1 MASRVIAGRYRLEE
15 ALSATLMSE
24 VWTAVDPELD
34 RQVVV
39 KLLAQD
45 ADRSRFQREAQAAA
59 GLSHENIVR
68 LFDYGDEDG
77 RPYMVFEYLGGRA
90 IWLSPRTSRT
100 GWPPGLRCPSQ
111 RSHALRVT
119 WRRASPMRTSR
130 ASCTVI

>member
-15 ALSATLMSE
+15 ALSATVMSE

-59 GLSHENIVR
+59 
-68 LFDYGDEDG
+68 
-77 RPYMVFEYLGGRA
+77 
-90 IWLSPRTSRT
+90 
-100 GWPPGLRCPSQ
+100 
-111 RSHALRVT
+111 
-119 WRRASPMRTSR
+119 
-130 ASCTVI
+130 